1 MTDWQMDRLTEPISD
16 LLKFIFVGQS
26 HCFHVVLQVVVL
38 CVQRVDHL
46 FMWNIQGMNYHI
58 ADELETLVS
67 CAIFLLSLYIMSAEM
82 VCCCC

>member
-1 MTDWQMDRLTEPISD
+1 MKDWQIDRLTGPISD
-16 LLKFIFVGQS
+16 LLKFIFVG
-26 HCFHVVLQVVVL
+26 HPHRFHVVLQVVVL